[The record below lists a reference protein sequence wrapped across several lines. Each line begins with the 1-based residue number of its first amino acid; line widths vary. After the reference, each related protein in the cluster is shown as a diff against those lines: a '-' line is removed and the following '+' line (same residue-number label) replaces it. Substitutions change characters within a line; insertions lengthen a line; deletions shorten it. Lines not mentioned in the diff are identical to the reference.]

1 MGDVL
6 IDSGVG
12 PARIRVTA
20 TVDSPSVPPTVD
32 SPSTPDPGG
41 YYQGDKLATWWRRAG
56 AHLIDLLALISG
68 IVLGGLLGSAVAGT
82 LSSGGGVIAIVAAA
96 AIWLYNR
103 CYLQGRTGQSWGK
116 RAVNGQVTF
125 SWPRRRAMGLKLI
138 RMSDKEPVGSW
149 KAAIRNLAH
158 ALDNIPTLYLLPIW
172 NARRQTLA
180 DKAMKT
186 VVISLRG

>member
-1 MGDVL
+1 VREGVLRVLDSISAPAYVRNNRMDVL
-6 IDSGVG
+6 AANRLGRALFADVY
-12 PARIRVTA
+12 A
-20 TVDSPSVPPTVD
+20 
-32 SPSTPDPGG
+32 
-41 YYQGDKLATWWRRAG
+41 AG
-56 AHLIDLLALISG
+56 ATA
-68 IVLGGLLGSAVAGT
+68 
-82 LSSGGGVIAIVAAA
+82 VAAA